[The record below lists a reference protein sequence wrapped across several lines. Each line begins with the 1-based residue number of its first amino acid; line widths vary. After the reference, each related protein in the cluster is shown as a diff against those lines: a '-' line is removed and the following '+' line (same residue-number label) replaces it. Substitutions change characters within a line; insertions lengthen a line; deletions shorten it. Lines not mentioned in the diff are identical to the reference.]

1 MFKSNKHYFKKNRD
15 GSITFKSQE
24 YLNGYIKKQVYQE
37 AEKVKKKASEEV
49 YKEVSKQME
58 IIARDGLKREFGFG
72 KVRQDR
78 FIDYYNQQIELIND
92 GYVTFEDIDNLNKG
106 NIDV

>member
-1 MFKSNKHYFKKNRD
+1 MIKPNRHYFKKNRD

-37 AEKVKKKASEEV
+37 AEKVKAKASEEI
-49 YKEVSKQME
+49 YEEVSKQME
-58 IIARDGLKREFGFG
+58 ILARDGLNRLFGFG

-78 FIDYYNQQIELIND
+78 FVDYYNQQVELICE
-92 GYVTFEDIDNLNKG
+92 GYVSFEDIDKLNKG
-106 NIDV
+106 KIDV